1 MYYHASS
8 IDDVAF
14 VSKLDRLVDKLR
26 ISMQKFQEGREA
38 WYESSFSVGKFE
50 AIATDGICRNSN
62 NDRLEAFFGVAVP
75 PQLINDERFILF
87 WGKDQK
93 PVPKNTE
100 ELQEEG

>member
-1 MYYHASS
+1 VLITQMYYHASS

-87 WGKDQK
+87 
-93 PVPKNTE
+93 
-100 ELQEEG
+100 